1 MKVGKREKVT
11 QSPSIEIHL
20 LSNVRGGMMVAV
32 ETVYGKNA
40 GVVWRTLNEKGK
52 LGLRDISKF
61 SKLSMLEVN
70 GAIGWLAKE
79 NKVKMIENGAKVFY
93 ELSGR

>member
-1 MKVGKREKVT
+1 MA
-11 QSPSIEIHL
+11 
-20 LSNVRGGMMVAV
+20 AV
-32 ETVYGKNA
+32 EIVYGKNA

-70 GAIGWLAKE
+70 GAIGWLARE
-79 NKVKMIENGAKVFY
+79 NKIKMVDNGAKVLY
-93 ELSGR
+93 ELTGR

>member
-1 MKVGKREKVT
+1 MT
-11 QSPSIEIHL
+11 PSTA
-20 LSNVRGGMMVAV
+20 NRGGMMAAV
-32 ETVYGKNA
+32 EIVYGKNA
-40 GVVWRTLNEKGK
+40 GIVWRTLNEKGK

-70 GAIGWLAKE
+70 GAIGWLARE
-79 NKVKMIENGAKVFY
+79 NKVKMIDNGAKVLY

>member
-1 MKVGKREKVT
+1 
-11 QSPSIEIHL
+11 
-20 LSNVRGGMMVAV
+20 MMAAV
-32 ETVYGKNA
+32 EIVYGKNA

-70 GAIGWLAKE
+70 GAIGWLARE
-79 NKVKMIENGAKVFY
+79 NKVKMVENGTKMLY
-93 ELSGR
+93 ELAGR